1 VLDSRLSAAEWPA
14 FADVDEVSDMEL
26 IQGVSVVSQDML
38 VRASCRLPG
47 CCPERLY
54 HQNMSFL
61 RFCGETKT
69 QKKPGTRS
77 GITHT
82 KGCHELALYI
92 RLLPPSLG
100 ILPHSL
106 DTRGRRIHSASTVT
120 CRARPGQWMTPFVIA
135 CECQASFRQRVF
147 TLSEA
152 CACWLRTSS
161 RSLRAKRHLRV
172 SVALS
177 IVTCGLP

>member
-1 VLDSRLSAAEWPA
+1 VTCGGVANSRGDFWCTRIVERCLVEGNECEVGEKAATVGGLVVLDSRLSAAEWPA

-26 IQGVSVVSQDML
+26 IQGVSVVSQDMS

-82 KGCHELALYI
+82 KGCHELAL
-92 RLLPPSLG
+92 
-100 ILPHSL
+100 
-106 DTRGRRIHSASTVT
+106 
-120 CRARPGQWMTPFVIA
+120 
-135 CECQASFRQRVF
+135 
-147 TLSEA
+147 
-152 CACWLRTSS
+152 
-161 RSLRAKRHLRV
+161 
-172 SVALS
+172 
-177 IVTCGLP
+177 